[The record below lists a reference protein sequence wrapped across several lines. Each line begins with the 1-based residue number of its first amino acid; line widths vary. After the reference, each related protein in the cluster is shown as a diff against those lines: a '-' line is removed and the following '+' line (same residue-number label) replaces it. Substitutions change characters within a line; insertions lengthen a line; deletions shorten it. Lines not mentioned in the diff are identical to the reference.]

1 MMIVKRYP
9 RIFAFL
15 FLTIAYFASR
25 LYNILSLPLFTDE
38 AIYVRWS
45 QIARYD
51 ASWRFISLTDGKQP
65 SFVWATMSIMR
76 FVSDPLLA
84 GRLTSVFAGFAG
96 LIGIYVLAV
105 ELFRSKRVGFMAS
118 ILFLVYPFALVYDRM
133 ALYDSLVT
141 AFAIWSLYFLIRL
154 AKSTRLDV
162 ALILGM
168 VLGGGVLTKSSA
180 FLSIYLSPVILLL
193 FNFSQKDWTKKLLR
207 WAILMLIASALA
219 YGYYSILRLSPYFHI
234 IGQKNEV
241 FIYPLKEWLQHP
253 FRFVIGNLKGLLDW
267 LIGYMTYPVMGLV
280 LVSFF
285 VNPFKHIKEK
295 VFLFLWFILPF
306 VALAVF
312 AKLLY
317 PRFIYFMTIPLIIL
331 ASYSL
336 YSFYERFKNVF
347 SRVVLI
353 LLFLALPLRADF
365 FILKDLSHAPIPGAD
380 LEQYIDGW
388 PAGGGVKEVISY
400 LSDQSKKG
408 KIFVLSTGTFG
419 SLPTYAVE
427 IYLGDDK
434 NVDKKGIYPVP
445 QKIPDDIYEKAKTM
459 PVYVF
464 TSNQMEFDIAVRAW
478 PIKELV
484 SYRKGVGDSYSR
496 LYRVE
501 AR

>member
-1 MMIVKRYP
+1 MIVKRHP
-9 RIFAFL
+9 RIFVFI

-25 LYNILSLPLFTDE
+25 LYNILSLPIFTDE
-38 AIYVRWS
+38 AIYIRWS

-65 SFVWATMSIMR
+65 SFVWITMNIMR
-76 FVSDPLLA
+76 VIQDPLLA

-96 LIGIYVLAV
+96 LVGIYFLAV

-118 ILFLVYPFALVYDRM
+118 ILFLIYPFALVYDRM

-141 AFAIWSLYFLIRL
+141 ACAIWALYLLIRL
-154 AKSTRLDV
+154 VRSTRLDV

-180 FLSIYLSPVILLL
+180 FLSIYLSPVLLIL
-193 FNFSQKDWTKKLLR
+193 FNFSQKDRVKRFLR
-207 WAILMLIASALA
+207 WAILMGIASGLA
-219 YGYYSILRLSPYFHI
+219 YGYYSILRLSPFYHI

-241 FIYPLKEWLQHP
+241 FVYSFKEWLDHP

-267 LIGYMTYPVMGLV
+267 LVGYMTYPVAGLA

-295 VFLFLWFILPF
+295 IFLFLWFILPF

-317 PRFIYFMTIPLIIL
+317 PRFMYFMTVPLILL

-336 YSFYERFKNVF
+336 YNFYERFKNVF
-347 SRVVLI
+347 SRAVLV
-353 LLFLALPLRADF
+353 LLFLALPLRSDF
-365 FILKDLSHAPIPGAD
+365 FILKDFSHAPIPGAD

-388 PAGGGVKEVISY
+388 PAGGGVKEIISY
-400 LSDQSKKG
+400 LRDQSKNG

-434 NVDKKGIYPVP
+434 NVEKRGIYPIPTEVP
-445 QKIPDDIYEKAKTM
+445 KDLIEKANKM
-459 PVYVF
+459 PVFVF
-464 TSNQMEFDIAVRAW
+464 MSNQDEFYQYTKNWSMRLILEY
-478 PIKELV
+478 K
-484 SYRKGVGDSYSR
+484 KGTGASYSR

-501 AR
+501 AK

>member
-1 MMIVKRYP
+1 MKIVKRHP
-9 RIFAFL
+9 KIFAFF
-15 FLTIAYFASR
+15 FLTVAYFGSR
-25 LYNILSLPLFTDE
+25 LYNILSLPIFTDE
-38 AIYVRWS
+38 AIYTRWS

-65 SFVWATMSIMR
+65 SFVWITMNIMR
-76 FVSDPLLA
+76 VVSDPLLA
-84 GRLTSVFAGFAG
+84 GRFTSVIGGFLG
-96 LIGIYVLAV
+96 LIGIYFLAV

-118 ILFLVYPFALVYDRM
+118 VLFLVYPFALVYDRM

-141 AFAIWSLYFLIRL
+141 AVSIWSLYFLIRL
-154 AKSTRLDV
+154 VKSTRLDV

-180 FLSIYLSPVILLL
+180 FLSIYLSPVILIL
-193 FNFSQKDWTKKLLR
+193 FTFSQKDWTKKLLR
-207 WAILMLIASALA
+207 WAVLMLVASGLA
-219 YGYYSILRLSPYFHI
+219 YGYYSILRLSPFFHI

-241 FIYPLKEWLQHP
+241 FIYSFQEWLDHP
-253 FRFVIGNLKGLLDW
+253 FRFIIGNLKGLLDW
-267 LIGYMTYPVMGLV
+267 LIGYMTYPVFGLA

-285 VNPFKHIKEK
+285 VNPFKHVREK
-295 VFLFLWFILPF
+295 VLLFLWFILPF
-306 VALAVF
+306 VALALF
-312 AKLLY
+312 ARLLY
-317 PRFIYFMTIPLIIL
+317 PRFIYFMTVPLMLL

-336 YSFYERFKNVF
+336 YNFYERFKNVF
-347 SRVVLI
+347 SRAVLV

-365 FILKDLSHAPIPGAD
+365 LILNDFAHAPIPGAD

-388 PAGGGVKEVISY
+388 PAGGGVKEIISY
-400 LSDQSKKG
+400 LRDQAKNQ

-434 NVDKKGIYPVP
+434 NVDKMGIYPVP
-445 QKIPDDIYEKAKTM
+445 KKIPEDIDKKAKTM

-464 TSNQMEFDIAVRAW
+464 TSNQMEFDDNVKVW
-478 PIKELV
+478 PVKELM
-484 SYRKGVGDSYSR
+484 SYKKGAGDSYSR